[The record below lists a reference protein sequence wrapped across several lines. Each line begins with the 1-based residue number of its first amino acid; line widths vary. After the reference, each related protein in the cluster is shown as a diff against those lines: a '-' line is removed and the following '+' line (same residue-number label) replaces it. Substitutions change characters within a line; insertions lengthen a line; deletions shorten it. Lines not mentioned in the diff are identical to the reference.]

1 MSQQVPGTVAAS
13 GGSGRA
19 EPVRVVEE
27 HIRGLAG
34 AGRQLVLDARS
45 VALEAQR
52 AAEVRLR
59 EARRSRDA
67 VVGGSG
73 GANDGSPAVR
83 AHEPVDEVEQHL
95 IDSARL
101 LAPGAAGLAPTDPGW
116 GQQDLLAGPG
126 WAGHVRVG
134 ETTTGV
140 PVVVPLLGTA
150 GWCVVP
156 EDEDSP
162 EPDDSGPAERG
173 GHDPGEGHYAGT
185 GTASGPTAPSSR
197 RAGAEAPLRDAGADR
212 RAALRVVQQAVLR
225 AVAASP
231 AFGVRVDCLDP
242 AVTGILGVLGGVT
255 AQFPQVVGR
264 AVHDDVEIRRVLTG
278 LVETSAARGHRMAQA
293 GAATFDE
300 LRSRSRGSDPHH
312 LVVVLDYPRGIDQAA
327 QTNLVRLAATGAQRG
342 ISLLVTYD
350 WTAEPAPGVDPDA
363 LLDHLTGIVA
373 GTDDLFVSDVFD
385 TPVIPDDPVQ
395 DVSAVV
401 RQVVARTSDAKLPTL
416 AFDDTLPP
424 PDQWWTPVVDG
435 LETVV
440 GFTDQDP
447 VVVRLRTSNP
457 PLPHLLVAGAIG
469 QGKSNFLLALIHGLA
484 VRYSP
489 PDLEM
494 YLLDFKHGVEFAR
507 LGPAAGR
514 DHFLPHVKVL
524 GIHADRMFGV
534 AVLRHLNDELARRA
548 ALFKAADVVDLA
560 DFPPQGSGGV
570 PRPPRILAVLDEF
583 QVLLDGDDDLAEEA
597 INLLERL
604 ARLGRAYGIH
614 LEFSTQTLDGTPKL
628 TMKRDAIF
636 GQVPTRI
643 ALKTTV
649 SDSQVVLGNGNT
661 AAASLRFPG
670 QAIVN
675 TNYGTIEDNQ
685 LVQIAY
691 ADHQRLSALRHQLWE
706 RAGGSNIRPP
716 RVFHLADPAHL
727 PTALTTSL
735 GQTALIPAAGG
746 STSSEG
752 AAGGAVAW
760 AGLPVAV
767 TEQPTTIPVTHEP
780 GSGVLV
786 VGDGPTDALG
796 VLTGLT
802 LSTIL
807 TDPAATG
814 PGTAAPDGPGSRPRV
829 VILDATATDT
839 STAAGKRAL
848 IDVAFAAGCDV
859 EHLTTPAA
867 ITERLFVLA
876 EQVQARAV
884 PGRVVLV
891 GIGLHALPGMKE
903 SAEDRIETPADALDD
918 VLREGP
924 GAGVV
929 TFGWWNRLHVITD
942 HLGYR
947 RANINAYIFLRHP
960 ADGVRQATGLPL
972 LKWDSQPARALVWD
986 GIGVE
991 PTHVVPFARLTAH
1004 DATTL
1009 VGRLQRAAE
1018 GTVDGGEEA

>member
-1 MSQQVPGTVAAS
+1 M
-13 GGSGRA
+13 
-19 EPVRVVEE
+19 
-27 HIRGLAG
+27 
-34 AGRQLVLDARS
+34 
-45 VALEAQR
+45 
-52 AAEVRLR
+52 
-59 EARRSRDA
+59 
-67 VVGGSG
+67 
-73 GANDGSPAVR
+73 
-83 AHEPVDEVEQHL
+83 
-95 IDSARL
+95 
-101 LAPGAAGLAPTDPGW
+101 
-116 GQQDLLAGPG
+116 
-126 WAGHVRVG
+126 
-134 ETTTGV
+134 
-140 PVVVPLLGTA
+140 
-150 GWCVVP
+150 
-156 EDEDSP
+156 
-162 EPDDSGPAERG
+162 
-173 GHDPGEGHYAGT
+173 
-185 GTASGPTAPSSR
+185 
-197 RAGAEAPLRDAGADR
+197 
-212 RAALRVVQQAVLR
+212 
-225 AVAASP
+225 
-231 AFGVRVDCLDP
+231 
-242 AVTGILGVLGGVT
+242 
-255 AQFPQVVGR
+255 
-264 AVHDDVEIRRVLTG
+264 
-278 LVETSAARGHRMAQA
+278 
-293 GAATFDE
+293 
-300 LRSRSRGSDPHH
+300 
-312 LVVVLDYPRGIDQAA
+312 
-327 QTNLVRLAATGAQRG
+327 
-342 ISLLVTYD
+342 
-350 WTAEPAPGVDPDA
+350 
-363 LLDHLTGIVA
+363 
-373 GTDDLFVSDVFD
+373 
-385 TPVIPDDPVQ
+385 
-395 DVSAVV
+395 
-401 RQVVARTSDAKLPTL
+401 
-416 AFDDTLPP
+416 
-424 PDQWWTPVVDG
+424 
-435 LETVV
+435 
-440 GFTDQDP
+440 
-447 VVVRLRTSNP
+447 VRLRTSNP

-469 QGKSNFLLALIHGLA
+469 QGKSNFLLTLIHGLA

-489 PDLEM
+489 ADLEM

-514 DHFLPHVKVL
+514 EYFLPHVKVL

-675 TNYGTIEDNQ
+675 TNYGTVEDNQ

-691 ADHQRLSALRHQLWE
+691 ADHQRLSALRRQLWE
-706 RAGGSNIRPP
+706 RAGGSSMRAP

-735 GQTALIPAAGG
+735 GQTASTSALGGSPSSERAAGG
-746 STSSEG
+746 V
-752 AAGGAVAW
+752 VAW

-767 TEQPTTIPVTHEP
+767 TEHPTTIPVTHEP

-807 TDPAATG
+807 TDPVPTDAGAAASEASG
-814 PGTAAPDGPGSRPRV
+814 PGTQPRV
-829 VILDATATDT
+829 VILDATATDK
-839 STAAGKRAL
+839 STAAGKQAL
-848 IDVAFAAGCDV
+848 VDVAFAAGCDV
-859 EHLTTPAA
+859 ELLTTSAA
-867 ITERLFVLA
+867 ITARLFALA
-876 EQVQARAV
+876 EQVRTRTV

-918 VLREGP
+918 VLRDGP
-924 GAGVV
+924 AAGLV
-929 TFGWWNRLHVITD
+929 TFAWWNRLHVITD

-947 RANINAYIFLRHP
+947 RANINAYVFLRHP

-991 PTHVVPFARLTAH
+991 PTHVVPFAPLTAQ
-1004 DATTL
+1004 DAIAL
-1009 VGRLQRAAE
+1009 IGRLQRAAE
-1018 GTVDGGEEA
+1018 GTVDGGEES

>member
-1 MSQQVPGTVAAS
+1 MTSVRAAE
-13 GGSGRA
+13 GR
-19 EPVRVVEE
+19 
-27 HIRGLAG
+27 IRGLAG
-34 AGRQLVLDARS
+34 AARQVVLDARTAA
-45 VALEAQR
+45 VEAQR
-52 AAEVRLR
+52 AAEARLR
-59 EARRSRDA
+59 EARQPRTTDTRHDREAS
-67 VVGGSG
+67 SQ
-73 GANDGSPAVR
+73 GASAHDSPGAFE
-83 AHEPVDEVEQHL
+83 HELVQH
-95 IDSARL
+95 ARI
-101 LAPGAAGLAPTDPGW
+101 LAPGAAGLPPADPRW
-116 GQQDLLAGPG
+116 VHEDLAGGAG

-134 ETTTGV
+134 QIASGI

-156 EDEDSP
+156 ETEDSA
-162 EPDDSGPAERG
+162 EPD
-173 GHDPGEGHYAGT
+173 GT
-185 GTASGPTAPSSR
+185 GASWRAAGDFDQEPMHEVATGAQASSFEPTRAETS
-197 RAGAEAPLRDAGADR
+197 RAGVDR
-212 RAALRVVQQAVLR
+212 QAALRVVQQAVLR
-225 AVAASP
+225 TVAASP

-255 AQFPQVVGR
+255 AQFPQVVRR
-264 AVHDDVEIRRVLTG
+264 AVHDDADVRRVLTG

-293 GAATFDE
+293 GATTFQQ
-300 LRSRSRGSDPHH
+300 LRARSRGADPHH

-327 QTNLVRLAATGAQRG
+327 QTNLVRLATTGAQRG

-350 WTAEPAPGVDPDA
+350 WTAQPAPGVDPDA
-363 LLDHLTGIVA
+363 LIDHLTGIVA
-373 GTDDLFVSDVFD
+373 GTGDLFVSDVFD
-385 TPVIPDDPVQ
+385 APVLPDEPIS
-395 DVSAVV
+395 DVPAVV
-401 RQVVARTSDAKLPTL
+401 RQVLARTSDAKLPTL

-440 GFTDQDP
+440 GFADQDP
-447 VVVRLRTSNP
+447 AVVRLRTSNP

-469 QGKSNFLLALIHGLA
+469 QGKSNFLLTLIHGLA

-489 PDLEM
+489 ADLEL

-514 DHFLPHVKVL
+514 EYFLPHVKVL

-560 DFPPQGSGGV
+560 DFPPQGAGGV
-570 PRPPRILAVLDEF
+570 PRPARIVAVLDEF
-583 QVLLDGDDDLAEEA
+583 QVLLDADDDLAEEA

-636 GQVPTRI
+636 GQVPTRV

-661 AAASLRFPG
+661 AAAGLQFPG
-670 QAIVN
+670 QAILN
-675 TNYGTIEDNQ
+675 TNYGHLQDNQ
-685 LVQIAY
+685 RIQVAY
-691 ADHQRLSALRHQLWE
+691 ADHQRLSALRRQLWE
-706 RAGGSNIRPP
+706 RAGGPSVRPP
-716 RVFHLADPAHL
+716 RIFHLAEPAHL
-727 PTALTTSL
+727 PTALTAPIGEVSRT
-735 GQTALIPAAGG
+735 
-746 STSSEG
+746 G
-752 AAGGAVAW
+752 AADGGRASSGSAVAW

-767 TEQPTTIPVTHEP
+767 PEDPTVIPVTNEP
-780 GSGVLV
+780 GAGVLV
-786 VGDGPTDALG
+786 VGDGPADALG

-807 TDPAATG
+807 T
-814 PGTAAPDGPGSRPRV
+814 GPGSPDAGAVGPETPGNGVRPRV
-829 VILDATATDT
+829 VVLDATAKDM
-839 STAAGKRAL
+839 STAVGKRAL
-848 IDVAFAAGCDV
+848 VDVAFAAGRDV
-859 EHLTTPAA
+859 EHLTTPDT
-867 ITERLFVLA
+867 ITERLLTLA
-876 EQVQARAV
+876 EQIQVRAV
-884 PGRVVLV
+884 PGPVVLV

-903 SAEDRIETPADALDD
+903 SAEDRIETPADALDEI
-918 VLREGP
+918 LRDGP
-924 GAGVV
+924 GMGVV
-929 TFGWWNRLHVITD
+929 TFAWWNRLHVITE

-947 RANINAYIFLRHP
+947 RANVNAYVFLRHP

-991 PTHVVPFARLTAH
+991 PTHVVPFAPLTAQ
-1004 DATTL
+1004 DARAL
-1009 VGRLQRAAE
+1009 VGRLRPATEGAE
-1018 GTVDGGEEA
+1018 NGGGQS

>member
-1 MSQQVPGTVAAS
+1 M
-13 GGSGRA
+13 
-19 EPVRVVEE
+19 
-27 HIRGLAG
+27 
-34 AGRQLVLDARS
+34 
-45 VALEAQR
+45 
-52 AAEVRLR
+52 
-59 EARRSRDA
+59 
-67 VVGGSG
+67 
-73 GANDGSPAVR
+73 
-83 AHEPVDEVEQHL
+83 EQHL
-95 IDSARL
+95 IDSARI

-116 GQQDLLAGPG
+116 GGQDFVAGAG
-126 WAGHVRVG
+126 WAGQVRVG

-156 EDEDSP
+156 EEEDSP
-162 EPDDSGPAERG
+162 APDAPGAAEHDS
-173 GHDPGEGHYAGT
+173 GEGHRAGT
-185 GTASGPTAPSSR
+185 SYGPTAPSSR
-197 RAGAEAPLRDAGADR
+197 RAGAEEPHRDSDPGAYR

-225 AVAASP
+225 TVAASS

-242 AVTGILGVLGGVT
+242 AVSGILGVLGGVT

-264 AVHDDVEIRRVLTG
+264 AVHDDVEVRRVLTR

-293 GAATFDE
+293 GAATFQE
-300 LRSRSRGSDPHH
+300 LQARSRGADAHH
-312 LVVVLDYPRGIDQAA
+312 LLVVLDYPRGIDQAA

-385 TPVIPDDPVQ
+385 TPVIPDDPIS
-395 DVSAVV
+395 DLPAVV
-401 RQVVARTSDAKLPTL
+401 RQVLARTSDAKLPTL

-447 VVVRLRTSNP
+447 VAVRLRTSNP

-469 QGKSNFLLALIHGLA
+469 QGKSNFLLTLIHGLA

-489 PDLEM
+489 ADLEL

-514 DHFLPHVKVL
+514 EYFLPHVKVL

-534 AVLRHLNDELARRA
+534 AVLRHLNEELARRA
-548 ALFKAADVVDLA
+548 AMFKAADVVDLA
-560 DFPPQGSGGV
+560 DFPQEGFGGV
-570 PRPPRILAVLDEF
+570 PRPARIVAVLDEF

-661 AAASLRFPG
+661 AAAGLRFPG

-675 TNYGTIEDNQ
+675 TNYGHLEDNQ

-691 ADHQRLSALRHQLWE
+691 ADHQRLSALRRQLWE
-706 RAGGSNIRPP
+706 RAGGSSMRPP

-735 GQTALIPAAGG
+735 RGTSVSAPSGG
-746 STSSEG
+746 TPSVSLPG
-752 AAGGAVAW
+752 PAVAW

-767 TEQPTTIPVTHEP
+767 TEEPTAIPVTHEP
-780 GSGVLV
+780 GAGVMV

-802 LSTIL
+802 LSAIL
-807 TDPAATG
+807 TGAGAADASSG
-814 PGTAAPDGPGSRPRV
+814 ARPRV
-829 VILDATATDT
+829 VILDATATDK

-848 IDVAFAAGCDV
+848 VDVAFAAGCDV

-867 ITERLFVLA
+867 ITARLFALA
-876 EQVQARAV
+876 EQVHARIV
-884 PGRVVLV
+884 PGRMILV
-891 GIGLHALPGMKE
+891 GIGMHALPGMKE
-903 SAEDRIETPADALDD
+903 SAEDRIETPADALDE
-918 VLREGP
+918 VLRDGP
-924 GAGVV
+924 AAGVV
-929 TFGWWNRLHVITD
+929 TFAWWNRLHVITD
-942 HLGYR
+942 QLGYR
-947 RANINAYIFLRHP
+947 RANIAAYVFLRHP

-991 PTHVVPFARLTAH
+991 PTHVVPFAPLTDQ
-1004 DATTL
+1004 DATAL
-1009 VGRLQRAAE
+1009 IRRLQHVPE
-1018 GTVDGGEEA
+1018 VTENGGEES